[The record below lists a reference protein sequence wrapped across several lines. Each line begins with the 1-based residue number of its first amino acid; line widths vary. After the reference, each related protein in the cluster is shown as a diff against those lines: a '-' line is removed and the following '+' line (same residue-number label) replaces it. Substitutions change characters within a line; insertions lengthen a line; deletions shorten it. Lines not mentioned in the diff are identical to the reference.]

1 MHFAVCDFLLDLVQN
16 SVEAGARTIAVEV
29 IEEGSWLAAGVTDDG
44 KGMGPEELERAK
56 DPFYTDGVKH
66 ARRKVGLGIPFLLQA
81 LGQAGGDYELR
92 SEKGKGTAFRFRF
105 PAEGVDTPPLGDL
118 PGFWLSA
125 CCFDGAYE
133 LLMRRRDASRGLAYE
148 LRRSELLEA
157 VGELDDAG
165 ALVLAEAFLRSQEEP
180 GDEDEENERRA

>member
-29 IEEGSWLAAGVTDDG
+29 IEEGPWLAAGVTDDG

-81 LGQAGGDYELR
+81 LEQAGGDYELR

-133 LLMRRRDASRGLAYE
+133 LLMKRRDESRGVAYE
-148 LRRSELLEA
+148 LHRSELLEA
-157 VGELDDAG
+157 VGELSDAG
-165 ALVLAEAFLRSQEEP
+165 ALLLAEAFLRSQEEP
-180 GDEDEENERRA
+180 GDEDEEYERRA